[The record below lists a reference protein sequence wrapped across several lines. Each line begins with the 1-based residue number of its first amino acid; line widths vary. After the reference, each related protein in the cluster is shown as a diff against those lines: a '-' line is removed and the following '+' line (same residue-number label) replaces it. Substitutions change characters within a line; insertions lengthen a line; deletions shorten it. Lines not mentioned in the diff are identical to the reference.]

1 MKKIILIFALLVAS
15 ATISNTLQ
23 AQHINVNINIG
34 SQPAWGPVGY
44 DYVDY
49 YYMPNI
55 DVYYIVNS
63 HMYVYPERGRWVT
76 ARYLPYRYRN
86 YDLYGM
92 YKVVLVG
99 GPHNP
104 WIHNSR
110 HHRDYGRYRNYRG
123 QTVIRDSRDHRYRDS
138 RRNTAVWYRESPSP
152 NRVRSDRSD
161 RYYDTRPNESSRD
174 KDRNSDRGRN
184 NNVRPSTSSRERDS
198 SVSGRNSRDQNSSRN
213 NSSRESSGRSSRSST
228 SADFKTVR
236 SSDRR

>member
-49 YYMPNI
+49 YYMPDI

-174 KDRNSDRGRN
+174 RNSDRGRN

-198 SVSGRNSRDQNSSRN
+198 SVSGRNSRDKNSSRN
-213 NSSRESSGRSSRSST
+213 NSSRESSGRSSSRSSN
-228 SADFKTVR
+228 SADYKTVR